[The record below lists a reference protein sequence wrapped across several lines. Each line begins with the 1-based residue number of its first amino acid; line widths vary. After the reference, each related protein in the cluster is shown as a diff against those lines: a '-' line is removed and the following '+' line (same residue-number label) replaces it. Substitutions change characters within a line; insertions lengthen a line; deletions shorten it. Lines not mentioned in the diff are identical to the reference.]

1 MALTFFFGSCKGK
14 NRNND
19 NAAREQEVMNV
30 DSLTSVFGGE
40 ADTFESDAQG
50 GTEVTIFSIGH
61 ATMAICA
68 GGKWIYIDAN
78 TSVLRPGLSYSA
90 MPKADYMLFT
100 HSHGDHFDLQS
111 VEQLSQE
118 STQIIANPAI
128 AETLGYG
135 NTLHN
140 GESLTTAEGWT
151 VDAVPAY
158 NCSEGKLQFHPQ
170 GRDNGYILTV
180 DGFRIYI
187 AGDTEDIDEMKSI
200 KHIDVAFLPCNLPFT
215 MTPDQLK
222 EAAKTIH
229 PKVLFPYHY
238 GQTDIQQVVRL
249 LDGSGIDVRIRQ
261 YQ

>member
-1 MALTFFFGSCKGK
+1 MALTFLFGSCKGK

-50 GTEVTIFSIGH
+50 GTEVSIFSIGH
-61 ATMAICA
+61 ATMAISA

-118 STQIIANPAI
+118 STLIIANPTI

-135 NTLHN
+135 NALHN

-170 GRDNGYILTV
+170 GRDNGYVLTI
-180 DGFRIYI
+180 GSLRIYI
-187 AGDTEDIDEMKSI
+187 AGDTEDIPEMADISD
-200 KHIDVAFLPCNLPFT
+200 IDIAFLPCNLPYT
-215 MTPDQLK
+215 MTPEQCAN
-222 EAAKTIH
+222 AARMIM

-238 GQTDIQQVVRL
+238 SNTEISQVTEL
-249 LDGSGIDVRIRQ
+249 LSDTGIEVRIRQ